1 MRCIDF
7 LVFGRGRRIPYSASL
22 RCKFVLRS
30 TTAFCKAKTPNVAP
44 VHRFAVSGSHDQ
56 ASYKKQ
62 KSRCVASTFL
72 FLAGAGGFEPATHGF
87 GVDKKARKPLKI
99 LAFSHVSKP
108 FSRKTVCRDYV
119 WKILMLFWCYEKIL
133 PYIIAV
139 SVILMLFKTQNLHC
153 SKQRKEPQKKH

>member
-1 MRCIDF
+1 MAISRGGF
-7 LVFGRGRRIPYSASL
+7 RRPTGRRIPYSASL

-56 ASYKKQ
+56 ASYEKQ

-87 GVDKKARKPLKI
+87 GVALKLCNPLKI
-99 LAFSHVSKP
+99 LGFSPVSTHFSH
-108 FSRKTVCRDYV
+108 KTICRGYV
-119 WKILMLFWCYEKIL
+119 WKILMLY
-133 PYIIAV
+133 
-139 SVILMLFKTQNLHC
+139 
-153 SKQRKEPQKKH
+153 

>member
-1 MRCIDF
+1 MAISRGGF
-7 LVFGRGRRIPYSASL
+7 RRPTGRRIPYSASL

-56 ASYKKQ
+56 ASYEKQ

-87 GVDKKARKPLKI
+87 GAALKHGGFFD
-99 LAFSHVSKP
+99 FSHILNAFGYGFGSLKLP
-108 FSRKTVCRDYV
+108 IFLSDAL
-119 WKILMLFWCYEKIL
+119 LMLFSKIQEGL
-133 PYIIAV
+133 K
-139 SVILMLFKTQNLHC
+139 S
-153 SKQRKEPQKKH
+153 